1 MHTIRAKCW
10 SGMGGIYGQTF
21 SKYIYDRH
29 VLHVLLLSAAAGNLS
44 DPVCSRSGE
53 NGNES
58 ASDNFTKYLIEG
70 PMESRCYHE
79 YCKALGWTGD
89 MDLVGIGVHLSNPC
103 LWVPSLRPFVLTQQQ
118 VFTSYYVEAVQ
129 VTIFLVAFSVWHMR
143 QYATSQRNSRS
154 GLVQDTQ
161 YHHEPPTR
169 ISRLGVRAIGAFRS
183 SLNAFLG
190 TSMLFSIAMLAAALY
205 MSGKGTAQ
213 RISPLGAAS
222 DIPTDSA
229 LYDMMLSMLAA
240 TFSVLPVMILYAMQ
254 RRESDFSFKKR
265 ENQVWV
271 SRAVLVL
278 IWLLGAAEVW
288 ASLYGNFDYD
298 YREFENA
305 YHVENCD
312 WRGSVHYWDGSK
324 SFRSSADRPPRAFIL
339 FSGFLF

>member
-1 MHTIRAKCW
+1 M
-10 SGMGGIYGQTF
+10 
-21 SKYIYDRH
+21 
-29 VLHVLLLSAAAGNLS
+29 LLLSAAIGNLS
-44 DPVCSRSGE
+44 DLVCTCSEKNRTE
-53 NGNES
+53 YNY
-58 ASDNFTKYLIEG
+58 DVFTEHLIVE
-70 PMESRCYHE
+70 PMEGCYHE

-89 MDLVGIGVHLSNPC
+89 MDLVGIGVHLSIPC
-103 LWVPSLRPFVLTQQQ
+103 LQVPSPRPWVLIQQQ

-143 QYATSQRNSRS
+143 QYTASQRNSRS
-154 GLVQDTQ
+154 GLLPGTQ

-169 ISRLGVRAIGAFRS
+169 TSRLGARTIGAFRS

-213 RISPLGAAS
+213 RISPLGVAS

-240 TFSVLPVMILYAMQ
+240 MFSIFPVMILYAMQ
-254 RRESDFSFKKR
+254 RRESDFSFNKR

-278 IWLLGAAEVW
+278 IWMLGVAEVW

-305 YHVENCD
+305 FHKENCD

-324 SFRSSADRPPRAFIL
+324 SFRSLADRPPMDFFFQSTLLA
-339 FSGFLF
+339 